1 MELVQQLAQLLLD
14 LALVWLAGENLR
26 KGKQLRELQ
35 REVEDLR
42 CVVEQESER
51 GDSEASHLY

>member
-1 MELVQQLAQLLLD
+1 MELVQQLAGTAISLAVVLL
-14 LALVWLAGENLR
+14 AWENLQ
-26 KGKQLRELQ
+26 KGKTLRELK

-51 GDSEASHLY
+51 GDSEASRLY

>member
-14 LALVWLAGENLR
+14 LALVWLAGENLQ
-26 KGKQLRELQ
+26 KGKALRELQ
-35 REVEDLR
+35 REVEDLH

-51 GDSEASHLY
+51 GDSKASRLY

>member
-14 LALVWLAGENLR
+14 LALVWLAGENLQ
-26 KGKQLRELQ
+26 KGMALRELQ

-51 GDSEASHLY
+51 GDSEASRLY

>member
-1 MELVQQLAQLLLD
+1 MELVQQLAGTAISLAVVLL
-14 LALVWLAGENLR
+14 AWENLQ
-26 KGKQLRELQ
+26 KGKTLRELQ

-51 GDSEASHLY
+51 GDSEASRLY